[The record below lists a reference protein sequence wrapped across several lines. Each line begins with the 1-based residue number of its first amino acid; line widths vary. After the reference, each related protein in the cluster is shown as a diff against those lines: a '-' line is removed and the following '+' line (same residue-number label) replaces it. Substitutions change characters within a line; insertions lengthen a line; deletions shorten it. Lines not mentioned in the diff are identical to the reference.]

1 MCFLAAD
8 KFIRPIS
15 HAPQKP
21 MEKLSFQIHYGS
33 LTLGALATGIL
44 LATIGPASH
53 AQTVSASSQTAR
65 ATGTASLSLPLVVE
79 ESPFALADGLVRELR
94 NGGYALFIR
103 HGALL
108 PNTVDAVTP
117 GPWWKDCANTRRIAP
132 EVQAQM
138 RAMGDALT
146 RQRISVH
153 EVLTSEYCRAVDTA
167 VLLGV
172 APPQNNPLLNEYPVA
187 GVSSPAALATYAAG
201 IQQLLAKPVPTRTNR
216 VLIGHL
222 LPAATVHPALS
233 ILAEGHTAIFKVE
246 PGNRFHYV
254 TTLSPSQWQFI
265 GRQPVS
271 DAAVVIQSQA
281 PQVIPPVQIQTGIP
295 LIDLSKEIKGV
306 ALLQALRKGGF
317 NLYMRH
323 GSSTIGQDG
332 NFAQVPMWWENCAI
346 QRNVSDTGREQA
358 RKVGASIRDLKIPV
372 SQVVTAQFCRT
383 RETGYGLGLGPIE
396 VTEDLNHQIG
406 QRIGF
411 DVNAARFKQ
420 LAETPAKGTNRVLVS
435 HTHGSPRTEERILG
449 AIQEAEIVVYKPDA
463 KGGSE
468 PVARIPV
475 AEWEN
480 LFKSEGPGKP

>member
-1 MCFLAAD
+1 MA
-8 KFIRPIS
+8 
-15 HAPQKP
+15 
-21 MEKLSFQIHYGS
+21 KLSYRNQTGS
-33 LTLGALATGIL
+33 FALGALTAWTM
-44 LATIGPASH
+44 LATLGPVSQ

-65 ATGTASLSLPLVVE
+65 ATATVGVSLPLVVE
-79 ESPFALADGLVRELR
+79 DAPFALADGLVRELR
-94 NGGYALFIR
+94 NGGYVLFIR

-108 PNTVDAVTP
+108 PDTVDRVGP
-117 GPWWKDCANTRRIAP
+117 GAWWKDCANTRRIAP

-153 EVLTSEYCRAVDTA
+153 EVLTSEYCRAFDTG

-172 APPQNNPLLNEYPVA
+172 VAPQNNSLLNDYPA
-187 GVSSPAALATYAAG
+187 TGASSPSAIAAHAAG
-201 IQQLLAKPVPTRTNR
+201 IQQLLTKPVPARTNR

-222 LPAATVHPALS
+222 LPSTSVHPAIS
-233 ILAEGHTAIFKVE
+233 ILAEGHTAIFKIE
-246 PGNRFHYV
+246 PGNRFHYI

-265 GRQPVS
+265 GRQIVN
-271 DAAVVIQSQA
+271 DAAIVIQSQA
-281 PQVIPPVQIQTGIP
+281 PQVVAPAQTQPSTP
-295 LIDLSKEIKGV
+295 LIDVYKELKNA
-306 ALLQALRKGGF
+306 ALVQALRKGGF

-323 GSSTIGQDG
+323 GSSTIGQDD
-332 NFAQVPMWWENCAI
+332 NLAQLQLWWENCAI
-346 QRNVSDTGREQA
+346 QRNIADTGREQA
-358 RKVGASIRDLKIPV
+358 RKAGASIRELKIPV
-372 SQVVTAQFCRT
+372 SQVLTAQFCRT

-420 LAETPAKGTNRVLVS
+420 LAETPAKGTNRILVS
-435 HTHGSPRTEERILG
+435 HTHGSPRTEERIMG
-449 AIQEAEIVVYKPDA
+449 AIQEAEIVVYKPDG

-475 AEWEN
+475 AEWDN
-480 LFKSEGPGKP
+480 LIKIEVPTKP